1 MVEVDA
7 ERAHLLEQAAGETIE
22 IQHICRNTESIDAE
36 IIKCIQRQHAM
47 DCMLI
52 GMRKEFEEVDFELQ
66 QELLSARN
74 DLVREHESLLVEKEE
89 VLNNQRAIEQLREID
104 ENLTKRTKDFE
115 KMRARHLCRLQANL
129 GEKSDHRKSWKGS

>member
-1 MVEVDA
+1 
-7 ERAHLLEQAAGETIE
+7 
-22 IQHICRNTESIDAE
+22 
-36 IIKCIQRQHAM
+36 M

-89 VLNNQRAIEQLREID
+89 VLNNQRAIEQLLEID

-115 KMRARHLCRLQANL
+115 KMRARHLCRLQDNL
-129 GEKSDHRKSWKGS
+129 GEKSDRKSWKVS